1 MQKNTSEFAVILIFN
16 LILQLLKDKYT
27 YFNKTKEV
35 MNTKFEEIDGKFI
48 ATLEGEMDTAAAVEA
63 EEVLKPLYQ
72 SNGKDVII
80 DCTNLEYIASS
91 GLRILLSILKG
102 AKNTGSK
109 VIMRGVNDDIKN
121 VFKLTGFISI
131 FEFED

>member
-1 MQKNTSEFAVILIFN
+1 
-16 LILQLLKDKYT
+16 
-27 YFNKTKEV
+27 
-35 MNTKFEEIDGKFI
+35 MNTKIEEIEGKYV

-63 EEVLKPLYQ
+63 EEVLKPIYN

-102 AKNTGSK
+102 ARAGGSK
-109 VIMRGVNDDIKN
+109 VVMRGVNDDIKN
-121 VFKLTGFISI
+121 VFQMTGFISI
-131 FEFED
+131 FEFE